1 MKLIFLYILSVFLCN
16 VTIAQISSSKDT
28 TFYTEE
34 INVISNR
41 IEINIFRSPTSIKMI
56 DKKQINSSNGERISD
71 VLKSNGNVF
80 MKSYGSNA
88 SLNTISLNGLGAE
101 HTLILL
107 DGKILNSFQ
116 NSQMDLSIIPK
127 DKIEKIEIMNNGAS
141 SIYGSNA
148 IGGVVNLITNNK
160 AINRPY
166 IKLSAS
172 YGSYEQK
179 KVSTNLMNSSGRLNY
194 DLFYSFEKSNDNFKY
209 YFNNGIVK
217 TEKERENNSFK
228 ANSFYVNLNYKI
240 SKKNELKFNSSYFTQ
255 ARNLP
260 GIEAGTPPGLSEQ
273 IDNNW
278 NNNLSYKHYFT
289 NDVYITS
296 DLNFQ
301 NNLMKYKDVFSNDFY
316 KNRIISNTFLINYK
330 IKNIKNTT
338 GYELLYADLKTGNY
352 ENTASRKQ
360 YSVFT
365 ASEFDI
371 NGLIKIFPSIRYD
384 YISDINKNI
393 VTGKFGINYKPFD
406 KINLN
411 IRSSVGNN
419 FSAPTFNE
427 LYWINSGNKNLK
439 PEKSINFDAGIIY
452 RFNFISDNTL
462 EINYTK
468 INLDDKIVWKPAEQ
482 GLWKPFNIDKSE
494 SNIYSFDIK
503 TRKNISKDIQIG
515 ITYNYTYNKSIK
527 VSEDYPGDPSYG
539 KQIFYVPVELSKIN
553 LDVSYKE
560 LELNLFYSFT
570 GKRFSDFENLNR
582 LPVIDLLDGNFS
594 YTFNISKIFLNTK
607 IEVNNILN
615 EDYRVI
621 PGYPM
626 PLRNFKFILSLT
638 Y

>member
-1 MKLIFLYILSVFLCN
+1 MKLIFLYILSIFLCN
-16 VTIAQISSSKDT
+16 VSVSQISSSKDT
-28 TFYTEE
+28 TYYTEE

-41 IEINIFRSPTSIKMI
+41 IETNIFWSPTSIKLI
-56 DKKQINSSNGERISD
+56 DKKQINSNNGERISD
-71 VLKSNGNVF
+71 VLKSTGNIF

-116 NSQMDLSIIPK
+116 NSQMDLSVIPK

-160 AINRPY
+160 DIDRPY

-179 KVSTNLMNSSGRLNY
+179 KISTNFINKAGKLNY
-194 DLFYSFEKSNDNFKY
+194 DLFYSYEKSKDNFKY
-209 YFNNGIVK
+209 YYDNGIVK
-217 TEKERENNSFK
+217 IEKERENNSFS
-228 ANSFYVNLNYKI
+228 ANNFYINLSYKI
-240 SKKNELKFNSSYFTQ
+240 SKKNELKYNSSYFSQT
-255 ARNLP
+255 RNLP
-260 GIEAGTPPGLSEQ
+260 GIEAGTLPGLSEQ
-273 IDNNW
+273 KDNNW
-278 NNNLSYKHYFT
+278 NNNLSYKHSFT
-289 NDVYITS
+289 NNIFLTS

-301 NNLMKYKDVFSNDFY
+301 NNLMKYKDIFSNDFY
-316 KNRIISNTFLINYK
+316 KNRIISNNTLINYK
-330 IKNIKNTT
+330 YKNIKNTT

-352 ENTASRKQ
+352 ESTASRKQ
-360 YSVFT
+360 YSLFT

-371 NGLIKIFPSIRYD
+371 NGIIKIFPSIRYD

-393 VTGKFGINYKPFD
+393 VTGKFGINIKPFG

-411 IRSSVGNN
+411 LRSSVGNN

-452 RFNFISDNTL
+452 RFNFMSDNTIEL
-462 EINYTK
+462 NYTR

-482 GLWKPFNIDKSE
+482 GFWKPFNIDKSK
-494 SNIYSFDIK
+494 SNVLSLDIK
-503 TRKNISKDIQIG
+503 MKKNIAKDFQIG
-515 ITYNYTYNKSIK
+515 FIYNYTYNKSIK
-527 VSEDYPGDPSYG
+527 ISEDYPGDPSYE
-539 KQIFYVPVELSKIN
+539 KQIFYVPIELSKMN

-560 LELNLFYSFT
+560 FGLSLFYSFT
-570 GKRFSDFENLNR
+570 GKRYSDFENLVR
-582 LPVIDLLDGNFS
+582 LPVIDLLDGNIY
-594 YTFNISKIFLNTK
+594 YTFEFAKIKLNTR
-607 IEVNNILN
+607 IEVNNILD
-615 EDYRVI
+615 EDYQVI